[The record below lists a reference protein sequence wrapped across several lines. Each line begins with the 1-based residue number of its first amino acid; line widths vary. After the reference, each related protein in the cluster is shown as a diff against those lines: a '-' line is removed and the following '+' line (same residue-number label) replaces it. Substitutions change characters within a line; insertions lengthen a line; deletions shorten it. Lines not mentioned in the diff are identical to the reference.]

1 MANKKI
7 TELTSATTPLAGTEE
22 IAIVQSGE
30 TKKVAIS
37 EVGGGGGGTNKQIF
51 HWWGGN
57 WSTPTLN
64 IYYYIGYN
72 GGAIE
77 HIIAGGSALTTI
89 TQSMQGRNKGLFIA
103 PFDCKI
109 KRVLFKESFS
119 GSYTGTF
126 SLASGLPFYNYT
138 ASTAYANIV
147 THLDEVI
154 SAGGYWQTKFEF
166 EVTDDIIV
174 PKGYVISPM
183 LRFSAQAQANKTG
196 IEMSVE
202 IEEVI

>member
-57 WSTPTLN
+57 LTTPTLN
-64 IYYYIGYN
+64 RYYYISHN
-72 GGAIE
+72 GLALEYLPGATD
-77 HIIAGGSALTTI
+77 LTTI

-109 KRVLFKESFS
+109 KRVLFKEGGS

-126 SLASGLPFYNYT
+126 SLASGLPFYDFTSNI
-138 ASTAYANIV
+138 AYAPKNWAPYTKHDYAIFNP
-147 THLDEVI
+147 THTWI
-154 SAGGYWQTKFEF
+154 EF
-166 EVTDDIIV
+166 LNQVLEKMILKQNN
-174 PKGYVISPM
+174 P
-183 LRFSAQAQANKTG
+183 FSIFFSRESNTNQQ
-196 IEMSVE
+196 
-202 IEEVI
+202 